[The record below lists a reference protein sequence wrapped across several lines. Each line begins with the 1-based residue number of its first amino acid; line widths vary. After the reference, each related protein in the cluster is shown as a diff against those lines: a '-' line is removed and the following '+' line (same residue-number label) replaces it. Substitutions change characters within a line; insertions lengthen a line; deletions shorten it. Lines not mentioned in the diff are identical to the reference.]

1 MGWTQSGRLRV
12 RGCCLINTFRR
23 LLVAVLSAGVLT
35 GLAVV
40 AASPAQALTGIG
52 NGSFETPVVTPG
64 TFVNLG
70 AGASIGPWTVSR
82 GHVDLIGAGFWQ
94 AADGVQSVDLSGSAT
109 PIAGGVA
116 QSFTTVPLLKYRV
129 SYKLA
134 GNPAGP
140 PVIKTG
146 QVLANGTVIQS
157 FSFDVTGK
165 TFANMGYVHKEATFV
180 ASGLTTTIEFQSN
193 ANTAHGPVP
202 DDVDVQTCLVVICL
216 G

>member
-1 MGWTQSGRLRV
+1 M
-12 RGCCLINTFRR
+12 NTFRR
-23 LLVAVLSAGVLT
+23 LLVAVLSTGILT
-35 GLAVV
+35 GLTVV
-40 AASPAQALTGIG
+40 TATPAHALTGVA

-70 AGASIGPWTVSR
+70 AGAPIGAWTVIQ

-94 AADGVQSVDLSGSAT
+94 AADGVQSVDLSGSAV
-109 PIAGGVA
+109 PLAGGVA

-134 GNPAGP
+134 GNPGGG

-146 QVLANGTVIQS
+146 QVLANGNVIQS

-165 TFANMGYVHKEATFV
+165 TFANMGYVHKHATFV
-180 ASGLTTTIEFQSN
+180 ATGLTSTVEFRSDVD
-193 ANTAHGPVP
+193 TVYGPVL
-202 DDVDVQTCLVVICL
+202 DAVDVDGCLLVICL